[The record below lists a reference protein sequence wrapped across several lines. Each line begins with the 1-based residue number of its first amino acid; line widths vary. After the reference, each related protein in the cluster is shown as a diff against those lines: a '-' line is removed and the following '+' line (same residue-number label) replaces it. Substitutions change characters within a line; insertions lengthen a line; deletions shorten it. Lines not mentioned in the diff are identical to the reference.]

1 MAFGISGKI
10 HGKDPNFRGEGG
22 QAGCD
27 KMPTLTE
34 NPFAGLPLHGS
45 WGTYSSV
52 HTVLY

>member
-27 KMPTLTE
+27 KIPTLTE
-34 NPFAGLPLHGS
+34 NPFAGLPLHGDGRRGS
-45 WGTYSSV
+45 RRGGGQ
-52 HTVLY
+52 